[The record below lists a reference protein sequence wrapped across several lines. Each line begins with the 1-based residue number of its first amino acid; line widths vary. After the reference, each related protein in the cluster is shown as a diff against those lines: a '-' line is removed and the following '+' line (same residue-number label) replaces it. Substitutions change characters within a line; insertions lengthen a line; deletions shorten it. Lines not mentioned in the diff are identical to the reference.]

1 MKPIAG
7 ILSLIIGLLMIQP
20 LLIGF
25 GMPPAYETCSVEEDL
40 SECGSQTSCNRRVPC
55 ESENEDDTKGCNP
68 LLGCTSGNFYV
79 HSYSTVSL
87 NPLLI
92 SKAETIVVNDN
103 RLQTQLNECWHPPEL
118 I

>member
-1 MKPIAG
+1 MKSLTG
-7 ILSLIIGLLMIQP
+7 ILALILGLLIIHPM
-20 LLIGF
+20 LIGI
-25 GMPPAYETCSVEEDL
+25 GMPPAYASCSAEEDL
-40 SECGSQTSCNRRVPC
+40 NECGSQTSCNRRAPC
-55 ESENEDDTKGCNP
+55 ENKNEGDTKGCNP

-92 SKAETIVVNDN
+92 SKAEMIVVNDN
-103 RLQTQLNECWHPPEL
+103 RIQTQLHECWHPPEL